1 MTYTQKVGIGVVAAV
16 VFVIV
21 IAAIAKPTSTSSS
34 SAPSAG
40 APPAG
45 GTLVSD
51 ASSVDLGT
59 LSMAK
64 GTASR
69 SFTIRNTG
77 AGPVTITKLYTSC
90 MCTTATLALGDR
102 QIGPFGMPG
111 HGIVPSFKEIIGA
124 GEQGTVTIIFDPA
137 AHGPAGVG
145 NIARTVVLENDAGQP
160 LEFNFTA
167 RVIP

>member
-1 MTYTQKVGIGVVAAV
+1 MTYTQSVGIGVAATI
-16 VFVIV
+16 VIV
-21 IAAIAKPTSTSSS
+21 IGVAAFTKPTSPPTSANASQQTGALISDESS
-34 SAPSAG
+34 
-40 APPAG
+40 
-45 GTLVSD
+45 TD
-51 ASSVDLGT
+51 FGT

-77 AGPVTITKLYTSC
+77 TGPVTITKLYTSC
-90 MCTTATLALGDR
+90 MCTTATLSLGGRD
-102 QIGPFGMPG
+102 IGPFGMQG
-111 HGIVPSFKEIIGA
+111 HGIVPSFKETIAA
-124 GEQGTVTIIFDPA
+124 GEQGNVTVVFDPA

-145 NIARTVVLENDAGQP
+145 NIARTVFIENDAGQP